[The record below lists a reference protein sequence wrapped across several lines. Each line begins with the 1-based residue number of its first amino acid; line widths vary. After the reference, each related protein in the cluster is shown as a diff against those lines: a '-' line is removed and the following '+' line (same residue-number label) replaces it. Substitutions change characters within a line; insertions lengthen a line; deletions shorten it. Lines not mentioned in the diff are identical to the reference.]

1 MLLRLGAADE
11 RAGAHEC
18 DRESQGDA
26 WKLSPPA

>member
-11 RAGAHEC
+11 GAGPDERN
-18 DRESQGDA
+18 DESQGDA